1 MRVLV
6 VSSGNSNSVS
16 PFVMDQAEDLKGLG
30 IDIDFYV
37 IKGNGMRGYLNN
49 LSSYNEKIREFKPD
63 IIHAHYGLS
72 GLFAN
77 FQRKAPVVTTMHGDD
92 INLKRNRIFSLIAS
106 ILSHQTIVV
115 NELMLKSLITN
126 NVRVIPC
133 GVNSRVFVEYDQT
146 LVRKELKLSQDR
158 KYVLFSSSFSR
169 PEKNSK
175 LAFEAI
181 NLLKNKGVDC
191 ELLELKGYS
200 RIEVAKLFSAVDAA
214 LLTSIREGSPQFVKE
229 ALATNCPLVSVDI
242 GDVRDLIRVSSKNYI
257 VDYDAKEVAKSLETI
272 FIDNERSDGRK
283 YINDID
289 SYVIARKI
297 IIVYNNILKGKSK

>member
-158 KYVLFSSSFSR
+158 KYVLFSSSFF
-169 PEKNSK
+169 
-175 LAFEAI
+175 LH
-181 NLLKNKGVDC
+181 
-191 ELLELKGYS
+191 
-200 RIEVAKLFSAVDAA
+200 LFPFFS
-214 LLTSIREGSPQFVKE
+214 F
-229 ALATNCPLVSVDI
+229 
-242 GDVRDLIRVSSKNYI
+242 
-257 VDYDAKEVAKSLETI
+257 
-272 FIDNERSDGRK
+272 F
-283 YINDID
+283 
-289 SYVIARKI
+289 
-297 IIVYNNILKGKSK
+297 